1 MGYFADYMDVPD
13 DAYPQVPDHIDIF
26 TGNFKLGTR
35 KCSKCKTYK
44 TRQDFNGEEEK
55 KSAARRIC
63 SGCGPP
69 MPSDLSAFTIPQ
81 IKDELRKRGVGHDAV
96 KGLKKAE
103 LVVRL
108 QAVLDQEAGET
119 GGANA
124 KPVAT
129 STGGTESTAA
139 AAATP
144 LTRERILALKVVDL
158 RRELK
163 ARGKPVS
170 GLKAV
175 LQDRLLAEISPN
187 DDDNSSSEKDKA
199 TVKAEAKTLSAD
211 TPSFI
216 PSGIG
221 AGPGVGVQ
229 KVAAETYAASQK
241 TVAINN
247 SSVDKENSP
256 QASAA
261 MANCPDATSSG
272 NNTGQATTTTTTK
285 KKKAKFYA
293 VAAGRKPGIYTT
305 WEECEPQVKGFSGAK
320 VKSFKTKDEAVAFI
334 KGGFRNKEKKKKQ
347 NKKNKSKA
355 GKGPLA
361 PLQPGMP
368 RPFAKCTNT
377 PYTMYASFH

>member
-55 KSAARRIC
+55 KSASKRIC
-63 SGCGPP
+63 NGCGPP
-69 MPSDLSAFTIPQ
+69 MPKDLSAFTIPQ
-81 IKDELRKRGVGHDAV
+81 IKAELRKRGVGHDAV

-103 LVVRL
+103 LVARL

-119 GGANA
+119 GGATA
-124 KPVAT
+124 AAPVAT
-129 STGGTESTAA
+129 STGSTESTAA
-139 AAATP
+139 AADTP
-144 LTRERILALKVVDL
+144 LTRERILTLKVVDL
-158 RRELK
+158 KRELK

-175 LQDRLLAEISPN
+175 LQDRLLAEISP
-187 DDDNSSSEKDKA
+187 DDDSSGEKDKA
-199 TVKAEAKTLSAD
+199 TAKEEVETIKKIAAVPPTVSKKNIPTKKSSA
-211 TPSFI
+211 
-216 PSGIG
+216 
-221 AGPGVGVQ
+221 
-229 KVAAETYAASQK
+229 
-241 TVAINN
+241 N
-247 SSVDKENSP
+247 KENSP
-256 QASAA
+256 ETGAA
-261 MANCPDATSSG
+261 MTNCPDTSCG
-272 NNTGQATTTTTTK
+272 NTGKTTTMMK

-293 VAAGRKPGIYTT
+293 VVVGRKPGIYST
-305 WEECEPQVKGFSGAK
+305 WEECEPQVKGFSKAK
-320 VKSFKTKDEAVAFI
+320 LKSFNTRDEAAVFLA
-334 KGGFRNKEKKKKQ
+334 GGFRNKEKKKKQ

-355 GKGPLA
+355 GKGALA